1 MCTTPQLFD
10 PAAKNA
16 RMIDGCGRFALRIT
30 REVLALDRSVS
41 AV

>member
-1 MCTTPQLFD
+1 MHTAPQLFD
-10 PAAKNA
+10 LIAKNA
-16 RMIDGCGRFALRIT
+16 RMIDGFGRFGLHIT